1 MKIEHDIAM
10 AHYAWKIKANGRRA
24 IRRVT
29 TLPELHDT
37 LQILRLPGIAPPE
50 WVIKDAL
57 RDQRGSRGRY
67 VHNEG
72 GRDEWSL
79 VWTKVDDASESRG

>member
-1 MKIEHDIAM
+1 MKIDPDIAM

-37 LQILRLPGIAPPE
+37 LQTLNLPGIAPPE
-50 WVIKDAL
+50 WVIKDAW
-57 RDQRGSRGRY
+57 RDQRAGHGRY

-79 VWTKVDDASESRG
+79 IWTKDDDGPEL